1 MRIENEG
8 RTLIADEGKVL
19 MCTCHNVILGK
30 EVYLKE
36 IMRHGVLEVD
46 SADNYV
52 EVDEPEREEM
62 PHHEEEIVET
72 VVEEEVMVEETPEE
86 TAVEETVTPEE
97 E

>member
-62 PHHEEEIVET
+62 PRHEEEIVEAVVEETVAEET
-72 VVEEEVMVEETPEE
+72 VVEEEVVSEE
-86 TAVEETVTPEE
+86 VTNEE